1 MALRI
6 EVAFGPKAD
15 VMMGVQTDYQM
26 ARARARL
33 PEIKASVR
41 RVKAR
46 SS

>member
-15 VMMGVQTDYQM
+15 VMMDVQTDWQM

-33 PEIKASVR
+33 PEIEASVR
-41 RVKAR
+41 RVKVG
-46 SS
+46 S